1 MTPAACSRKRSGER
15 AGERAPYRIRS
26 RVPPASAGGICTRT
40 PIRRRRAF
48 PVRSGVR
55 SGVRPG
61 IRLGIV
67 ALPLALTVAGCA
79 GTRRAP
85 ASAPGAARVGAVES
99 GEASWYGIE
108 ERGNPTANGE
118 PMDPGAMTA
127 AHRTLPFG
135 TVVEV
140 TDRETGASIRV
151 RINDRGPFRA
161 GRIIDLSH
169 EAARRLGIVA
179 RGVAP
184 VTVTV
189 VERAPESV
197 FSVQVG
203 AYRAESGAAALAERL
218 RAAGFPARVS
228 PRAAGVHRVRVGRYG
243 SRAEADRIRRELRSL
258 GHEALVVQLR

>member
-1 MTPAACSRKRSGER
+1 MSRPPESRTRQR
-15 AGERAPYRIRS
+15 ARGRS
-26 RVPPASAGGICTRT
+26 RVRS
-40 PIRRRRAF
+40 RRPFRIAA
-48 PVRSGVR
+48 
-55 SGVRPG
+55 
-61 IRLGIV
+61 V
-67 ALPLALTVAGCA
+67 AAALALAGCA

-140 TDRETGASIRV
+140 TDRQTGQSVRV

-228 PRAAGVHRVRVGRYG
+228 AKAAGVHRVRVGRYG

-258 GHEALVVQLR
+258 GHEALVVRLR

>member
-1 MTPAACSRKRSGER
+1 MNRDS
-15 AGERAPYRIRS
+15 
-26 RVPPASAGGICTRT
+26 
-40 PIRRRRAF
+40 RRRA
-48 PVRSGVR
+48 PSRRAVVLSRA
-55 SGVRPG
+55 
-61 IRLGIV
+61 GIV
-67 ALPLALTVAGCA
+67 GLPAVLVAGLFAAGCA

-85 ASAPGAARVGAVES
+85 ASAPGAARVGAIES

-108 ERGNPTANGE
+108 ERGRLTANGE

-140 TDRETGASIRV
+140 TDRETGRSIRV

-189 VERAPESV
+189 VEEAPASV

-218 RAAGFPARVS
+218 RDGGFPARVS
-228 PRAAGVHRVRVGRYG
+228 PNEAGVHRVRVGRYPT
-243 SRAEADRIRRELRSL
+243 RAEADRIRRELRSL
-258 GHEALVVQLR
+258 GHEALVVRLR

>member
-1 MTPAACSRKRSGER
+1 MTPAACSTERSGER
-15 AGERAPYRIRS
+15 SGMRARKRAQS
-26 RVPPASAGGICTRT
+26 RGRCRVPPASAGGIGART
-40 PIRRRRAF
+40 PARRRAF
-48 PVRSGVR
+48 PVR

-140 TDRETGASIRV
+140 TDRETGQSIRV

>member
-1 MTPAACSRKRSGER
+1 MTPAACSTERSGER
-15 AGERAPYRIRS
+15 SGMRARKRAQS
-26 RVPPASAGGICTRT
+26 RGRCRVPPASAGGIGART
-40 PIRRRRAF
+40 PARPRRRAF
-48 PVRSGVR
+48 PVRS
-55 SGVRPG
+55 G

-140 TDRETGASIRV
+140 TDRETGQSIRV

>member
-1 MTPAACSRKRSGER
+1 MSRPPESRTRQR
-15 AGERAPYRIRS
+15 ARGRS
-26 RVPPASAGGICTRT
+26 RVRS
-40 PIRRRRAF
+40 RRPFRIAA
-48 PVRSGVR
+48 
-55 SGVRPG
+55 
-61 IRLGIV
+61 V
-67 ALPLALTVAGCA
+67 AAALALAGCA

-85 ASAPGAARVGAVES
+85 ASALGAARVGAVES

-140 TDRETGASIRV
+140 TDRQTGQSVRV

-228 PRAAGVHRVRVGRYG
+228 AKAAGVHRVRVGRYG

-258 GHEALVVQLR
+258 GHEALVVRLR